1 MTPRSTV
8 ALPEQPRRP
17 RGRPTAD
24 TLAELESRLIVVARE
39 AFFRDGYGA
48 TTMDK
53 VAIAARV
60 SKSTLY
66 GRFPTKEALFRAIV
80 QSQIGH
86 WEAGSNLRLL
96 GVRDTLEDTLMMYGE
111 TWLRAG
117 MSDDYV
123 QLSRLMFSES
133 GRFPEL
139 AESARA
145 SARRGI
151 EAIAK
156 MLRHFAEK
164 DGVPC
169 RDPERV
175 AEIFQSMTAGWVSHA
190 IVAATPFKQATARA
204 WLQDAVALFIAGRA
218 AW

>member
-1 MTPRSTV
+1 MPSRPTT
-8 ALPEQPRRP
+8 ALSEQPRRP

-24 TLAELESRLIVVARE
+24 NLAELENRLIAVARE

-53 VAIAARV
+53 VAAAARV

-66 GRFPTKEALFRAIV
+66 GRFPTKEALFRGIIQA
-80 QSQIGH
+80 QIGA

-123 QLSRLMFSES
+123 QMSRLMFSES

-139 AESARA
+139 AESART
-145 SARRGI
+145 SAKRGV

-156 MLRHFAEK
+156 MLEHFAQK

-169 RDPERV
+169 RNPERA
-175 AEIFQSMTAGWVSHA
+175 AEIFQSMTTGWVSHA

-218 AW
+218 TW